1 MLRKL
6 RLKQSMPEALW
17 LLLIIRYYTKL
28 LEKIKMLKKRKR
40 SHLRRK
46 RIPTSI
52 LLRSKRKVCPFKEA
66 GIDRIDYKD
75 VELLKNYVTQGGK
88 IIPSR
93 ISGVCAANQR
103 KLKTAVRRA
112 RNLALLST
120 MKGYVPQQVS
130 VDRRFSSRRNTNPA
144 QTTVL

>member
-1 MLRKL
+1 
-6 RLKQSMPEALW
+6 
-17 LLLIIRYYTKL
+17 
-28 LEKIKMLKKRKR
+28 MLKKRKR

-75 VELLKNYVTQGGK
+75 VELLKSYVTEGGK

-103 KLKTAVRRA
+103 KLKTAIRRA
-112 RNLALLST
+112 RNLALLSPL
-120 MKGYVPQQVS
+120 KGYVPQQVS
-130 VDRRFSSRRNTNPA
+130 VDRRYSGHTNTNRA
-144 QTTVL
+144 

>member
-1 MLRKL
+1 
-6 RLKQSMPEALW
+6 
-17 LLLIIRYYTKL
+17 
-28 LEKIKMLKKRKR
+28 MLKKRKR

-66 GIDRIDYKD
+66 GIERIDYKD
-75 VELLKNYVTQGGK
+75 VELLKSYVTEGGK

-103 KLKTAVRRA
+103 KLKIAIRRA
-112 RNLALLST
+112 RNLALLSP
-120 MKGYVPQQVS
+120 MKGYVAQQVIVNRGIAENS
-130 VDRRFSSRRNTNPA
+130 NTD
-144 QTTVL
+144 L

>member
-1 MLRKL
+1 
-6 RLKQSMPEALW
+6 
-17 LLLIIRYYTKL
+17 
-28 LEKIKMLKKRKR
+28 MLKKRKR

-66 GIDRIDYKD
+66 GIERIDYKY
-75 VELLKNYVTQGGK
+75 VELLKSYVTEGGK

-103 KLKTAVRRA
+103 KLKIAIRRA
-112 RNLALLST
+112 RNLALLSP
-120 MKGYVPQQVS
+120 MKGYVAQQVIVNRGIS
-130 VDRRFSSRRNTNPA
+130 ENSNTD
-144 QTTVL
+144 L

>member
-1 MLRKL
+1 
-6 RLKQSMPEALW
+6 
-17 LLLIIRYYTKL
+17 
-28 LEKIKMLKKRKR
+28 MLKKRKR

-75 VELLKNYVTQGGK
+75 VELLKSYVTEGGK

-103 KLKTAVRRA
+103 KLKTAIRRA
-112 RNLALLST
+112 RNLALLSP
-120 MKGYVPQQVS
+120 MKGYVPQQDS
-130 VDRRFSSRRNTNPA
+130 VDRRFSGRTTTNRD
-144 QTTVL
+144 

>member
-1 MLRKL
+1 
-6 RLKQSMPEALW
+6 
-17 LLLIIRYYTKL
+17 
-28 LEKIKMLKKRKR
+28 MLKKRKR

-52 LLRSKRKVCPFKEA
+52 LLRSKRKSCPFKEA

-103 KLKTAVRRA
+103 KLKTAIRRA
-112 RNLALLST
+112 RNLALLSP
-120 MKGYVPQQVS
+120 MKGYVPQQVN
-130 VDRRFSSRRNTNPA
+130 VERKFSSYRNSKRPE
-144 QTTVL
+144 